1 MCTGYEMALCTL
13 YMVSYLMKVSISRT
27 KDQDNSSCISL
38 MISIEVKI
46 SSSYYLYS
54 FKKEPENNPSWGIN
68 SGQRRLV

>member
-1 MCTGYEMALCTL
+1 MYIVHGFLFDE
-13 YMVSYLMKVSISRT
+13 SIYLE

-54 FKKEPENNPSWGIN
+54 FKKGPENNPSWGIN
-68 SGQRRLV
+68 SEQRRLV